1 MKSEL
6 NYKLS
11 ELAQLKIHFIGI
23 GGAGMSGIAR
33 IMLAKGFSISGSD
46 KSDSSTLTALKA
58 LGAKIYIGHTA
69 ENLADAQL
77 VIVSSAITENNPEL
91 TEAKSRGIPIAAR
104 AVALA
109 WLMSESTSV
118 AVAGT
123 HGKTTTTA
131 MLTVALQ
138 SAGFDPSFAI
148 GGTINTAGINAH
160 SGSGSIF
167 VAEADESDGSF
178 LAYKPTGAI
187 ITNVELDHVDHFA
200 DEEAVYAVFEDFIS
214 SIKDDGFLVAC
225 GDDPGV
231 KTLLSRITR
240 SDLKIYLYG
249 KGSSNDFRID
259 QINLAPKSSRAIIS
273 VTGRKVGELNLTV
286 VGEHNLLNALAAFAA
301 ATAMGGSEEKLL
313 AGLKAFTGT
322 RRRFELKGEVS
333 GVKVI
338 DDYGHHPTEV
348 VVTLKAARNLA
359 GAGRVIVI
367 FQPHRYSRT
376 AAFANQ
382 FSNSLALADFTY
394 LLEVYAASE
403 KPIPGVS
410 SLLISR
416 GMKAE
421 QVKFEPSMLQ
431 VVSDVADMAKSGDL
445 ILTLGAGDVSSLG
458 DPILQAL
465 ASRFA

>member
-1 MKSEL
+1 MTSEL

-11 ELAQLKIHFIGI
+11 DLAKLKIHFIGV

-33 IMLAKGFSISGSD
+33 IMLAKGFSVSGSD
-46 KSDSSTLTALKA
+46 KSDSAMLTALKA
-58 LGAKIYIGHTA
+58 LGAKIYVGHSA
-69 ENLADAQL
+69 GNLEDAQL
-77 VIVSSAITENNPEL
+77 VIVSSAITESNPEL
-91 TEAKSRGIPIAAR
+91 VEANKKGLPIAAR

-138 SAGFDPSFAI
+138 SAGLDPSFAI

-200 DEEAVYAVFEDFIS
+200 DEEAVFAVFEDFIS
-214 SIKDDGFLVAC
+214 SIKEGGFLVAC
-225 GDDPGV
+225 GDDSGV
-231 KTLLSRITR
+231 KTLLARIKR
-240 SDLKIYLYG
+240 SDLKVYLYG
-249 KGSSNDFRID
+249 KGSNNDFRID
-259 QINLAPKSSRAIIS
+259 QINLAPNSSRAIIT

-313 AGLKAFTGT
+313 SGLKAFTGT
-322 RRRFELKGEVS
+322 RRRFELKGEVG

-338 DDYGHHPTEV
+338 DDYGHHPTEIT
-348 VVTLKAARNLA
+348 VTLKAARNLA
-359 GAGRVIVI
+359 GTGRVIVI

-376 AAFANQ
+376 AAFANH
-382 FSNSLALADFTY
+382 FASSLELADFTY

-403 KPIPGVS
+403 KPISGVS
-410 SLLISR
+410 SLLIAR
-416 GMKAE
+416 EMKTE

-431 VVSDVADMAKSGDL
+431 VVSDVAGMAKSGDL

>member
-1 MKSEL
+1 MTSEL

-11 ELAQLKIHFIGI
+11 DLAKLNIHFIGV

-33 IMLAKGFSISGSD
+33 IMLAKGFSVSGSD
-46 KSDSSTLTALKA
+46 KSDSAMLTALKA
-58 LGAKIYIGHTA
+58 LGAKIYVGHSA
-69 ENLADAQL
+69 GNLEDAQL
-77 VIVSSAITENNPEL
+77 VIVSSAITESNPEL
-91 TEAKSRGIPIAAR
+91 VEANKKGLPIAAR

-138 SAGFDPSFAI
+138 SAGLDPSFAI

-200 DEEAVYAVFEDFIS
+200 DEEAVFAVFEDFIS
-214 SIKDDGFLVAC
+214 SIKEGGFLVAC
-225 GDDPGV
+225 GDDSGV
-231 KTLLSRITR
+231 KTLLARIKR
-240 SDLKIYLYG
+240 SDLKVYLYG
-249 KGSSNDFRID
+249 KGSNNDFRID
-259 QINLAPKSSRAIIS
+259 QINLAPNSSRAIIT

-286 VGEHNLLNALAAFAA
+286 VGEHNLLNALAAFSA

-313 AGLKAFTGT
+313 SGLKAFTGT
-322 RRRFELKGEVS
+322 RRRFELKGEVG

-338 DDYGHHPTEV
+338 DDYGHHPTEIT
-348 VVTLKAARNLA
+348 VTLKAARNLA
-359 GAGRVIVI
+359 GTGRVIVI

-382 FSNSLALADFTY
+382 FASSLELADFTY

-403 KPIPGVS
+403 KPISGVS
-410 SLLISR
+410 SLLIARQMNS
-416 GMKAE
+416 E

-431 VVSDVADMAKSGDL
+431 VVSDVVGMAKSGDL

>member
-1 MKSEL
+1 
-6 NYKLS
+6 
-11 ELAQLKIHFIGI
+11 
-23 GGAGMSGIAR
+23 
-33 IMLAKGFSISGSD
+33 
-46 KSDSSTLTALKA
+46 
-58 LGAKIYIGHTA
+58 
-69 ENLADAQL
+69 
-77 VIVSSAITENNPEL
+77 
-91 TEAKSRGIPIAAR
+91 
-104 AVALA
+104 
-109 WLMSESTSV
+109 MSESTSV

-138 SAGFDPSFAI
+138 SAGLDPSFAI

-200 DEEAVYAVFEDFIS
+200 DEEAVFAVFEDFIS
-214 SIKDDGFLVAC
+214 SIKDGGFLVAC
-225 GDDPGV
+225 GDDSGV
-231 KTLLSRITR
+231 KTLLSRIKR
-240 SDLKIYLYG
+240 SDLKVYLYG

-259 QINLAPKSSRAIIS
+259 QINLAPNSSRATIT
-273 VTGRKVGELNLTV
+273 VTGRKVGELNLSV

-322 RRRFELKGEVS
+322 RRRFELKGEVG

-338 DDYGHHPTEV
+338 DDYGHHPTEIT
-348 VVTLKAARNLA
+348 VTLKAARNLV
-359 GAGRVIVI
+359 GTGRVFVI

-376 AAFANQ
+376 EAFANQ
-382 FSNSLALADFTY
+382 FSSSLALADFTY

-403 KPIPGVS
+403 KPISGVS
-410 SLLISR
+410 SLLIAR
-416 GMKAE
+416 EMKSE

-431 VVSDVADMAKSGDL
+431 VVSDVAGMAKSGDL

>member
-1 MKSEL
+1 MNSEL

-11 ELAQLKIHFIGI
+11 DLAKLKIHFIGI

-33 IMLAKGFSISGSD
+33 ILLAKGISVSGSD
-46 KSDSSTLTALKA
+46 KSDSAMLTALKA
-58 LGAKIYIGHTA
+58 LGAKIYVGHDA
-69 ENLADAQL
+69 GNLADAQL
-77 VIVSSAITENNPEL
+77 VIVSSAITESNPEL
-91 TEAKSRGIPIAAR
+91 VEAKKKGLPIAAR
-104 AVALA
+104 AVALS
-109 WLMSESTSV
+109 WLMSESISV

-138 SAGFDPSFAI
+138 AAGLDPSFAI

-178 LAYKPTGAI
+178 LAYKPSGAI
-187 ITNVELDHVDHFA
+187 ITNVELDHVDHFE
-200 DEEAVYAVFEDFIS
+200 DEEAVFAVFEDFIA
-214 SIKDDGFLVAC
+214 SIKDGGFLVAC
-225 GDDPGV
+225 GDDSGV
-231 KTLLSRITR
+231 KTLLARIKR
-240 SDLKIYLYG
+240 SDLKIHLYG
-249 KGSSNDFRID
+249 KGSNNDFRID
-259 QINLAPKSSRAIIS
+259 QINLAPNSSRAIIT
-273 VTGRKVGELNLTV
+273 VTGRKVGELNLSV

-313 AGLKAFTGT
+313 SGLKAFTGT
-322 RRRFELKGEVS
+322 RRRFELKGEVG

-338 DDYGHHPTEV
+338 DDYGHHPTEIT
-348 VVTLKAARNLA
+348 VTLKAARNLA
-359 GAGRVIVI
+359 GTGRVIVI

-382 FSNSLALADFTY
+382 FASSLELADFTY

-403 KPIPGVS
+403 KPISGVS
-410 SLLISR
+410 SLLIAR
-416 GMKAE
+416 KMKSE
-421 QVKFEPSMLQ
+421 HVKFEPSMLQ
-431 VVSDVADMAKSGDL
+431 VVSDVVGMANRGDL

>member
-1 MKSEL
+1 MKSEP
-6 NYKLS
+6 NFKLS

-46 KSDSSTLTALKA
+46 KNDSSMLTALKA
-58 LGAKIYIGHTA
+58 LGAKIYVGHAA

-77 VIVSSAITENNPEL
+77 VIVSSAITENNPEFA
-91 TEAKSRGIPIAAR
+91 EAKSRGIPIAAR

-138 SAGFDPSFAI
+138 SAGLDPSFAI

-178 LAYKPTGAI
+178 LAYKPTGAV

-225 GDDPGV
+225 GDDAGV
-231 KTLLSRITR
+231 KTLLSRIKR
-240 SDLKIYLYG
+240 NDLKIYLYG

-259 QINLAPKSSRAIIS
+259 QIHLDPNSSRAIIS
-273 VTGRKVGELNLTV
+273 ITGRKVGELNLTV

-322 RRRFELKGEVS
+322 RRRFELKGEV
-333 GVKVI
+333 GGIKVI

-348 VVTLKAARNLA
+348 LVTLKAARNLA

-376 AAFANQ
+376 AAFTNQ

-410 SLLISR
+410 SLLIAR

-431 VVSDVADMAKSGDL
+431 VVSDVLDMAKSGDL

-458 DPILQAL
+458 EPILQAL
-465 ASRFA
+465 ANRFA

>member
-1 MKSEL
+1 MTSEL
-6 NYKLS
+6 NYNLS
-11 ELAQLKIHFIGI
+11 DLAKLKIHFIGV

-33 IMLAKGFSISGSD
+33 IMLAKGFSVSGSD
-46 KSDSSTLTALKA
+46 KSDSAMLTALKA
-58 LGAKIYIGHTA
+58 LGAKIYVGHSA
-69 ENLADAQL
+69 GNLEDAQL
-77 VIVSSAITENNPEL
+77 VIVSSAITESNPEL
-91 TEAKSRGIPIAAR
+91 VEANKKGLPIAAR

-138 SAGFDPSFAI
+138 SAGLDPSFAI

-200 DEEAVYAVFEDFIS
+200 DEEAVFAVFEDFIS
-214 SIKDDGFLVAC
+214 SIKEGGFLVAC
-225 GDDPGV
+225 GDDSGV
-231 KTLLSRITR
+231 KTLLARIKR
-240 SDLKIYLYG
+240 SDLKVYLYG
-249 KGSSNDFRID
+249 KGSNNDFRID
-259 QINLAPKSSRAIIS
+259 QINLAPNSSRAIIT
-273 VTGRKVGELNLTV
+273 VTGRKVGELNLAV

-313 AGLKAFTGT
+313 SGLKAFTGT
-322 RRRFELKGEVS
+322 RRRFELKGEVG

-338 DDYGHHPTEV
+338 DDYGHHPTEIT
-348 VVTLKAARNLA
+348 VTLKAARNLA
-359 GAGRVIVI
+359 GTGRVIVI

-382 FSNSLALADFTY
+382 FASSLELADFTY

-403 KPIPGVS
+403 KPISGVS
-410 SLLISR
+410 SLLIARQMNS
-416 GMKAE
+416 E

-431 VVSDVADMAKSGDL
+431 VVSDVVGMAKSGDL

>member
-1 MKSEL
+1 MTSEL

-11 ELAQLKIHFIGI
+11 DLAKLKIHFIGV

-33 IMLAKGFSISGSD
+33 IMLAKGFSVSGSD
-46 KSDSSTLTALKA
+46 KSDSAMLTALKA
-58 LGAKIYIGHTA
+58 LGAKIYVGHSA
-69 ENLADAQL
+69 GNLEDAQL
-77 VIVSSAITENNPEL
+77 VIVSSAITESNPEL
-91 TEAKSRGIPIAAR
+91 VEANKKGLPIAAR

-138 SAGFDPSFAI
+138 SAGLDPSFAI

-200 DEEAVYAVFEDFIS
+200 DEEAVFAVFEDFIS
-214 SIKDDGFLVAC
+214 SIKEGGFLVAC
-225 GDDPGV
+225 GDDSGV
-231 KTLLSRITR
+231 KTLLARIKR
-240 SDLKIYLYG
+240 SDLKVYLYG
-249 KGSSNDFRID
+249 KGSNNDFRID
-259 QINLAPKSSRAIIS
+259 QINLAPNSSRAIIT
-273 VTGRKVGELNLTV
+273 VTGRKVGELNLAV

-313 AGLKAFTGT
+313 SGLKAFTGT
-322 RRRFELKGEVS
+322 RRRFELKGEVG

-338 DDYGHHPTEV
+338 DDYGHHPTEIT
-348 VVTLKAARNLA
+348 VTLKAARNLT
-359 GAGRVIVI
+359 GPGRVIVI

-382 FSNSLALADFTY
+382 FASSLELADFTY

-403 KPIPGVS
+403 KPISGVS
-410 SLLISR
+410 SLLIARQMNS
-416 GMKAE
+416 E

-431 VVSDVADMAKSGDL
+431 VVSDVVGMANSGDL

-458 DPILQAL
+458 DPILQEL